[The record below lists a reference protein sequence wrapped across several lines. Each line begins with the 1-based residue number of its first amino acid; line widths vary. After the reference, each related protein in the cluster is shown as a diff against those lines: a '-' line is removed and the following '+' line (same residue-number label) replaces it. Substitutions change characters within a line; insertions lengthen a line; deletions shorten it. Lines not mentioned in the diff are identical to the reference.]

1 MHLLECPAPARSRK
15 GNLNRTQYSPIR
27 MDIALRDLLV
37 AMAPKCNGR
46 ETIASLQGFGG
57 TFHPCDEKHRR
68 DGLALVQGQ
77 ASAFL
82 SILKL

>member
-1 MHLLECPAPARSRK
+1 
-15 GNLNRTQYSPIR
+15 
-27 MDIALRDLLV
+27 MDIGLRDLLV
-37 AMAPKCNGR
+37 AMAPNVMAER
-46 ETIASLQGFGG
+46 LSHQLQGFGG